1 MTTLAL
7 SFLGRSWPAYT
18 GGVLLAASGAVLAG
32 ALAFE
37 HLGGLA
43 PCILCLWQRW
53 PHAVVVAL
61 TLVAVIGLRRWPK
74 AEGTVLMAA
83 GLTLWVGAVL
93 AGYHVGVEQGWWPG
107 PSACGGAGFDPA
119 ATAADLR
126 AQLLATPVVRCDEV
140 VWSLFGISMAGYNLL
155 ASLLL
160 GALGLYGGARRFI
173 MSR

>member
-1 MTTLAL
+1 MTTVAL
-7 SFLGRSWPAYT
+7 SSLGRSWPAYT

-43 PCILCLWQRW
+43 PCVLCLWQRW

-61 TLVAVIGLRRWPK
+61 ALVAVAGLRRRPRP
-74 AEGTVLMAA
+74 EGAVLMAA
-83 GLTLWVGAVL
+83 GVTLWVGAVL

-107 PSACGGAGFDPA
+107 PSACGGAGFDVS

-126 AQLLATPVVRCDEV
+126 TQLLATPVVRCDAV
-140 VWSLFGISMAGYNLL
+140 VWSLFGISMAGYNFL
-155 ASLLL
+155 ASLVL